1 MPPKNNVNYGG
12 ECYFMMT
19 RDDGT
24 IYEVTGSVEE
34 VSVGEL
40 FVSAWADDNNY
51 RRLNVTDTLTIRL
64 RRDLSFNGPF
74 HGLFTPKR
82 IIRNGPAMVVF
93 WWDGTKTV
101 VKCHNEDFDVEKG
114 LAMALCRK
122 MWGRS
127 RTEHFLKKVE
137 EQG

>member
-1 MPPKNNVNYGG
+1 MPPKNNVTYGCKG
-12 ECYFMMT
+12 YFMIT
-19 RDDGT
+19 LDDGT
-24 IYEVTGSVEE
+24 VYEVVGSVEDMSFE
-34 VSVGEL
+34 ETFSTVYASNEKFYTPNNPNL
-40 FVSAWADDNNY
+40 FTV
-51 RRLNVTDTLTIRL
+51 RMERER
-64 RRDLSFNGPF
+64 SFKGTSP
-74 HGLFTPKR
+74 GLFTPKR
-82 IIRNGPAMVVF
+82 IIRNGPALIVF

>member
-34 VSVGEL
+34 VSVDEL
-40 FVSAWADDNNY
+40 SVSAWADDNNY

-64 RRDLSFNGPF
+64 RRDLSFKGPF

-82 IIRNGPAMVVF
+82 IIRNGPALVVF

-101 VKCHNEDFDVEKG
+101 VKCHEEDFDVEKG

-122 MWGRS
+122 MWGRAQTG
-127 RTEHFLKKVE
+127 RFLKKVE

>member
-19 RDDGT
+19 LDDGT

-34 VSVGEL
+34 VSVDEL
-40 FVSAWADDNNY
+40 SVSAWADDNIY

-64 RRDLSFNGPF
+64 RRDLSFKGPF

-82 IIRNGPAMVVF
+82 IIRNGPALIVF

-101 VKCHNEDFDVEKG
+101 VKCHDEDYDSEKG

-122 MWGRS
+122 LWGRCQ
-127 RTEHFLKKVE
+127 TERFVRMIE
-137 EQG
+137 EQ

>member
-24 IYEVTGSVEE
+24 ICEVTGSVEDI
-34 VSVGEL
+34 SFGET

-64 RRDLSFNGPF
+64 RRELSFKGTS

>member
-40 FVSAWADDNNY
+40 FVSAWADNENY
-51 RRLNVTDTLTIRL
+51 YPLNVAETLTIRL
-64 RRDLSFNGPF
+64 RRDLSFHGTS

-82 IIRNGPAMVVF
+82 IIHNGPALIVF

>member
-40 FVSAWADDNNY
+40 FVSAWADNENY
-51 RRLNVTDTLTIRL
+51 CSLNVADTLTIRL
-64 RRDLSFNGPF
+64 RRELGFHGPF
-74 HGLFTPKR
+74 HGLFSPKR
-82 IIRNGPAMVVF
+82 IIHNGPALIVF

-137 EQG
+137 EQQ